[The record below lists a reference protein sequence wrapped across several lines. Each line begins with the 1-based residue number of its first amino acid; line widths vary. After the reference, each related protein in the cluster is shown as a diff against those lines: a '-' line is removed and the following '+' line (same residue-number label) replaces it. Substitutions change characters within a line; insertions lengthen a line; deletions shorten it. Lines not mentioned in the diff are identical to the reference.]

1 MQQAHPDLIHAFQ
14 NAAATGRSN
23 ALNAAVLGEAQPRGR
38 GFDERAARAAA
49 EVRKKAAAKGL
60 LVRPQGGVP
69 IQAMPPLS
77 QLQNVINSGTADS
90 SEKSEEN
97 GEAKVQEKKE
107 SSENGKTANL
117 GPAGLGAG
125 LTSLDRKKQKAKK

>member
-1 MQQAHPDLIHAFQ
+1 MKQAHPDLVHAFQ
-14 NAAATGRSN
+14 NTAATGRSS

-60 LVRPQGGVP
+60 LGRPHVGVP
-69 IQAMPPLS
+69 VQAMPPFS
-77 QLQNVINSGTADS
+77 QLQNKINTGTADS
-90 SEKSEEN
+90 SEKSGDN
-97 GEAKVQEKKE
+97 GGAKVEEKKA
-107 SSENGKTANL
+107 SSENGKTLNVA
-117 GPAGLGAG
+117 PSGLGAG